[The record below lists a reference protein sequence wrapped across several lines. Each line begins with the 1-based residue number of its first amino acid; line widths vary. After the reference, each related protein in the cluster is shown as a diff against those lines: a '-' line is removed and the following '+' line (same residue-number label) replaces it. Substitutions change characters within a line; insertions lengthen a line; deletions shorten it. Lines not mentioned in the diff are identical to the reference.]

1 MLPGIIIGILISIIV
16 AIIVVCNSSTKKTY
30 KKVKFK
36 VFNKDTPLLYT
47 FEYDLFLNEADNS
60 ITFYKKEFID
70 SSDQR
75 TCCSIYY
82 LIEELKVKHPHKII
96 EVVYYDYKTN

>member
-1 MLPGIIIGILISIIV
+1 MLPGIIVGILISIIV
-16 AIIVVCNSSTKKTY
+16 AIIVVYNGSTKKTY

-36 VFNKDTPLLYT
+36 VIDKDNPLLYT
-47 FEYDLFLNEADNS
+47 FEYDLFLNEVDNS

-70 SSDQR
+70 SSDER
-75 TCCSIYY
+75 TCSSIYY

-96 EVVYYDYKTN
+96 EVVYYDYKIN